1 MTTTLPAGWKPR
13 LSCPFCGSNC
23 LFTEPDEVGSGGQ
36 WVSPIHV
43 GCNDCQ
49 AEQVGDTED
58 EAVSRWNARFT
69 PSASAQPARDWELD
83 CDHCNGSG
91 HVFVKHQVA
100 ELKTDVQE
108 FKEECE
114 CCEGRGFVFAFQD
127 IPEIEEYVKSC
138 RPAIQ
143 HEPITVSL
151 DPDPRGV
158 SVGVWQGSH
167 CIYNGA
173 HAVPSAQ
180 DDAKDDGITPADAVY
195 GLMAWLSGRDEVVT
209 LSSRHGAA
217 IAAELANAFCN
228 ENGLQKFSQG
238 YPDNLKYPT
247 TSLAQQ
253 HDAKDERQAFEEWF
267 TRNDETKDIAERA
280 VRRSPSGAYV
290 LMQTYTAWDIWQ
302 AARAS
307 VAAPAAGDARGAA
320 RWRFIRRK
328 LCLTGNG
335 DGTCAMQAINLPAS
349 VPGWPE
355 PGPAVAEFC
364 DAAIDAAI
372 SSQHGEGGAA

>member
-180 DDAKDDGITPADAVY
+180 DDAKDD
-195 GLMAWLSGRDEVVT
+195 
-209 LSSRHGAA
+209 
-217 IAAELANAFCN
+217 
-228 ENGLQKFSQG
+228 
-238 YPDNLKYPT
+238 
-247 TSLAQQ
+247 
-253 HDAKDERQAFEEWF
+253 RQAFEEWF

-320 RWRFIRRK
+320 VGAAIERACAELPFGYSIELFVEAGYGGAR
-328 LCLTGNG
+328 LVDPE
-335 DGTCAMQAINLPAS
+335 DGEIDLDQDERDLAREINA
-349 VPGWPE
+349 G
-355 PGPAVAEFC
+355 
-364 DAAIDAAI
+364 IDAAI
-372 SSQHGEGGAA
+372 AAQQGKGGEA

>member
-114 CCEGRGFVFAFQD
+114 ECDGRGFTIAFQD
-127 IPEIEEYVKSC
+127 IPGIEEYVKAC
-138 RPAIQ
+138 RPAPAQDDTLARTGNTADHQDGWFAGID
-143 HEPITVSL
+143 HE
-151 DPDPRGV
+151 RAEARAG
-158 SVGVWQGSH
+158 
-167 CIYNGA
+167 
-173 HAVPSAQ
+173 AQ
-180 DDAKDDGITPADAVY
+180 DDAKD
-195 GLMAWLSGRDEVVT
+195 
-209 LSSRHGAA
+209 
-217 IAAELANAFCN
+217 
-228 ENGLQKFSQG
+228 
-238 YPDNLKYPT
+238 
-247 TSLAQQ
+247 
-253 HDAKDERQAFEEWF
+253 
-267 TRNDETKDIAERA
+267 
-280 VRRSPSGAYV
+280 
-290 LMQTYTAWDIWQ
+290 
-302 AARAS
+302 
-307 VAAPAAGDARGAA
+307 AA

-335 DGTCAMQAINLPAS
+335 DGTCGMHAINLPAS
-349 VPGWPE
+349 IPGWPD
-355 PGPAVAEFC
+355 PGAAVAEFC

-372 SSQHGEGGAA
+372 AAQQGKGDK